1 MDINVNLKATQDYY
15 ESAADEKLCD
25 CDYCRNYCRQVK
37 AAYPEVA
44 EYLAGLGIDIE
55 KPFETLPLEPD
66 EDGYLEYCICQYVA
80 FGTCSAEYHHRLG
93 DVEFGLSTSH
103 PNTGIDANHFVI
115 DIYPIR
121 LKYLP

>member
-1 MDINVNLKATQDYY
+1 MKSCATATTAGTTAGR
-15 ESAADEKLCD
+15 SGPHIP
-25 CDYCRNYCRQVK
+25 RSPNN
-37 AAYPEVA
+37 
-44 EYLAGLGIDIE
+44 LAGLGIDIE

-80 FGTCSAEYHHRLG
+80 FGKRSAEYHHRLG

-103 PNTGIDANHFVI
+103 PNTGIDADHFVI